1 MTKDKLFLIAAAEG
15 LTPVALTYGAFPSES
30 VPFLYGVEVNNVSTM
45 HIFRAVM
52 GLYLAMVVFW
62 LMGARN
68 DSLTKPAIYSVVVF
82 MPGLAAGRAFSM
94 AVDGMP
100 SPMLSVYLVLEIG
113 FGLVGLMLLKSEKS

>member
-1 MTKDKLFLIAAAEG
+1 
-15 LTPVALTYGAFPSES
+15 
-30 VPFLYGVEVNNVSTM
+30 
-45 HIFRAVM
+45 M

-82 MPGLAAGRAFSM
+82 MLGLAAGRAFSM
-94 AVDGMP
+94 VVDGMP